1 MRFIGNKENLLE
13 AINYAL
19 EKREIKG
26 KTFFDFFSGTSNVAR
41 FFKKKGYKVFSSD
54 ILYFSYCLQYAYIK
68 NNKEPEFKKL
78 LLLINIKQNN
88 PINTPLDI
96 VVEFLNNI
104 KPIKVFIY
112 NNYSVG
118 GTADLEKP
126 RMYFSDNNA
135 QKIDAIRTQ
144 IEDWKKEKLLTD
156 EEYFIL
162 LACLI
167 ESVSFY
173 SNVSGVYAA
182 FQKKWDKRA
191 LKSFVLSRIDLVFNS
206 QENKVFNADS
216 MLLVPNIDV
225 DILYLDPPY
234 NERQYA
240 PNYHILETIAK
251 YDSPVIKGI
260 TGMRNYSQ
268 QKSVFCNK
276 ESAIKSLETV
286 AKNAKYKYLILSY
299 NSEGIMPKEQII
311 KTLQKYGN
319 VQLVE
324 FDYLRFKSNS
334 NGENKDKK
342 YIYEQLY
349 ILKRK

>member
-13 AINYAL
+13 AIGYAL
-19 EKREIKG
+19 EKRNIKG

-68 NNKEPEFKKL
+68 NNKEPYFKKL
-78 LLLINIKQNN
+78 LPRLNNSQHN
-88 PINTPLDI
+88 PINTPLDR

-104 KPIKVFIY
+104 KHIKGFIY
-112 NNYSVG
+112 QNYSVG
-118 GTADLEKP
+118 GTATMDKP
-126 RMYFSDNNA
+126 RMYFSDENA

-144 IEDWKKEKLLTD
+144 IEDWKKDKLLT
-156 EEYFIL
+156 ETEYFIL
-162 LACLI
+162 LACLT

-173 SNVSGVYAA
+173 SNVAGVYAA

-191 LKSFVLSRIDLVFNS
+191 LKPFLLRSIALVFNS
-206 QENKVFNADS
+206 QDNEVFNSDTMQLIS
-216 MLLVPNIDV
+216 DIDV

-251 YDSPVIKGI
+251 YDNPTIKGI
-260 TGMRNYSQ
+260 TGMRDYRD
-268 QKSVFCNK
+268 QKSTFCNR
-276 ESAIKSLETV
+276 EGALQSLENI

-299 NSEGIMPKEQII
+299 NSEGIMPKEEII
-311 KTLQKYGN
+311 KTLQKYGKIE
-319 VQLVE
+319 LVE

-334 NGENKDKK
+334 NGESKDKK

-349 ILKRK
+349 ILTH